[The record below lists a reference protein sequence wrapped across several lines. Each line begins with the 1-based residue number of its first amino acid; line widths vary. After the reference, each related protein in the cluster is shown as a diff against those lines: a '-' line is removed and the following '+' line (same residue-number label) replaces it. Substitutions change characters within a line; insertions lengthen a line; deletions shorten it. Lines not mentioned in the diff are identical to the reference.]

1 MIKTYLFLFGAI
13 FCEVAGTMLLPVTQN
28 FTKLTPTSI
37 LAVCYL
43 TAFYL
48 LTFVVNKL
56 PIAIVY
62 ATWSGLGVFTI
73 AILGYIFFKQNLSWQ
88 AVLGLFF
95 IVLGVLNEIVWRT
108 QSTDIWVNF
117 KVFPT
122 RFRRTWRNRLGSP
135 RSACGTCGSSGATRC
150 RPLSWAGLIKRLTI
164 SCRILG
170 GLKSTISRS
179 SLRASIFEK
188 SRISFKIVRRDSAE
202 LLAVAVY
209 SCCSGCLV
217 GLSEFSL

>member
-95 IVLGVLNEIVWRT
+95 IVLGVILAN
-108 QSTDIWVNF
+108 SYSS
-117 KVFPT
+117 KV
-122 RFRRTWRNRLGSP
+122 
-135 RSACGTCGSSGATRC
+135 
-150 RPLSWAGLIKRLTI
+150 I
-164 SCRILG
+164 
-170 GLKSTISRS
+170 
-179 SLRASIFEK
+179 
-188 SRISFKIVRRDSAE
+188 
-202 LLAVAVY
+202 
-209 SCCSGCLV
+209 
-217 GLSEFSL
+217 